1 MKIYTEQQAEA
12 ARAVM
17 IECNAVFE
25 AAMDAR
31 PECWDG
37 TRTDEEV
44 AAELRYLEAQAIVYV
59 YNNELRKAANMS
71 RALCL
76 TPDA

>member
-1 MKIYTEQQAEA
+1 MQTYTEQQAAA

-17 IECNAVFE
+17 IKCNAVFE

-31 PECWDG
+31 SECWDG
-37 TRTDEEV
+37 THTDEEV
-44 AAELRYLEAQAIVYV
+44 AAELRYMEAQAIVNV
-59 YNNELRKAANMS
+59 YNDELSEAANMS

-76 TPDA
+76 TPEA